1 MSDDGPSP
9 SPRQRVHVTAL
20 DVEILRHGG
29 AWDETNVRDATIELA
44 VHAALAVAPPSN
56 AAHYE
61 ITIVLT
67 DDAEVRDLNR
77 TWRGMDRPT
86 NVLSF
91 PAGDVP
97 SATGLPDDPD
107 FNGAPIPLGDIV
119 IAFETTRAEADD
131 KPISLSD
138 HLSHLV
144 VHGTL
149 HLLGFDHLNDEEAE
163 DMESLERKALASLGI
178 ADPYAMDGDPQLDGE
193 AGLAEIA

>member
-9 SPRQRVHVTAL
+9 GPRQHAHVTAL
-20 DVEILRHGG
+20 DVEVLRHGG
-29 AWDETNVRDATIELA
+29 AWDDTNVSDATVELA
-44 VHAALAVAPPSN
+44 VHAALAVAPPSK

-61 ITIVLT
+61 VTVVLT
-67 DDAEVRDLNR
+67 DDAEIGGLNR
-77 TWRGMDRPT
+77 TWRGKDRPT

-97 SATGLPDDPD
+97 AATGLAGDPD
-107 FNGAPIPLGDIV
+107 FNGAPVPLGDIV
-119 IAFETTRAEADD
+119 IAFETTRAEAGE
-131 KPISLSD
+131 KPIPLSD

-178 ADPYAMDGDPQLDGE
+178 ADPYATDGMPQSDDE

>member
-9 SPRQRVHVTAL
+9 SPGQHASVTAL
-20 DVEILRHGG
+20 DVEILRHGN
-29 AWDETNVRDATIELA
+29 AWDGADVSDATIELA
-44 VHAALAVAPPSN
+44 VHAALSVAPPPST
-56 AAHYE
+56 AHYE
-61 ITIVLT
+61 VTIVLT
-67 DDAEVRDLNR
+67 DDAEIRDLNR
-77 TWRGMDRPT
+77 TWRGKDQPT

-97 SATGLPDDPD
+97 SAIGMPDGPA
-107 FNGAPIPLGDIV
+107 FNGEPVPLGDTV
-119 IAFETTRAEADD
+119 IAFETTRAEADERSI
-131 KPISLSD
+131 PLSD

-178 ADPYAMDGDPQLDGE
+178 ADPYALDGDAQSDDE

>member
-9 SPRQRVHVTAL
+9 GPRQHAHVTAL
-20 DVEILRHGG
+20 DVEVLRHGG
-29 AWDETNVRDATIELA
+29 AWDDTNVSDATVELA
-44 VHAALAVAPPSN
+44 VHAALAAAPPAK

-61 ITIVLT
+61 ITVVLT
-67 DDAEVRDLNR
+67 GDAEIRDLNR
-77 TWRGMDRPT
+77 TWRGKDRPT

-97 SATGLPDDPD
+97 FAAALPGDPGFD
-107 FNGAPIPLGDIV
+107 GAPIPLGDIV
-119 IAFETTRAEADD
+119 IAFETTRAEAGER
-131 KPISLSD
+131 PIPLSD

-178 ADPYAMDGDPQLDGE
+178 ADPYAMDGDPRSDGE